1 MATIGEELRRERTR
15 RGMSI
20 KDAEQVLHIRTAY
33 LEALEEDD
41 YKIIPGDVYVKGF
54 IRNYANF
61 LELDGQKM
69 VNAYKEL
76 IGEEIITRVRPMA
89 KERKQNKLSASEE
102 KIHRRLT
109 YEGRKARRKKT
120 MQKDRITISSLLFF
134 VVLFLLWLFFF

>member
-89 KERKQNKLSASEE
+89 KERKQNKLSPSEE